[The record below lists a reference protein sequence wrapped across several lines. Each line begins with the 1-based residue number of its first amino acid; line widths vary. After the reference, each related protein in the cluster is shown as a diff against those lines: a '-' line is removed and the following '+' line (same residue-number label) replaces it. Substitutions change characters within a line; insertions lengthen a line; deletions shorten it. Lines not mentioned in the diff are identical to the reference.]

1 MAVVVAAASV
11 DPRPNCLCVQVRW
24 ADIEESKQQKRMRD
38 IGFVVGQ
45 TDWSKFTDPSQ
56 AEKALTRTKYI

>member
-1 MAVVVAAASV
+1 M
-11 DPRPNCLCVQVRW
+11 RW

-45 TDWSKFTDPSQ
+45 TDWSKFTDPTQ